1 MALDEIGES
10 MFTFDL
16 LAKQADL
23 RPDKIALV
31 DPNTNREFTYAQF
44 NERASRFAEFMR
56 SEWNIQPAERVSIL
70 TPNSTDYFEVL
81 YACAKI
87 GAILV
92 PLNWRLAVPE
102 LKGILDDSRP
112 RALVYD
118 TAHAEAAHALCSDMF
133 ILPLSPGQRE
143 AKTYEAA
150 LASASGRPMVMPARP
165 LDECWYL
172 LYTAGTTGRP
182 KGVIQTYGMVLYN
195 YLNIG
200 PAIDLTSQDTTLNLL
215 PVFHTGG
222 NNMYTN
228 PTFIAGGTA
237 IVPRTFDVV
246 QTMQLLSTRVTA
258 FFGVPAMYLFMSQ
271 HTDFE
276 KTDFSN
282 MRSWACGGAP
292 MPLSLLQKY
301 GERGINIRQGFGM
314 TETGPTVFLVDEA
327 HAISKSGSV
336 GKPQPWVDVRIVDK
350 SGIDVPAGG
359 MGELLIKGPGVT
371 PGYWQLP
378 EITKQSFEDGWL
390 HSGDV
395 ARRDED
401 GYYYIVDR
409 WKDMFISGGENVYPA
424 EVENVLFSNPAIAEA
439 AVIGVPDPKWGEV
452 GRAVVV
458 VKPGQELSEQ
468 KLIEFCQ
475 GKLAK
480 YKIPKTV
487 VFIEAL
493 PRNAAGKVLK
503 PELRKQ
509 FGAG

>member
-1 MALDEIGES
+1 MY
-10 MFTFDL
+10 TFDL

-31 DPNTNREFTYAQF
+31 DPNTNREFSYAQF

-56 SEWNIQPAERVSIL
+56 SEWNIQPGERVSIL
-70 TPNSTDYFEVL
+70 TPNGTDYFDVL
-81 YACAKI
+81 YACSKI

-102 LKGILDDSRP
+102 LQAILADSTP
-112 RALVYD
+112 RALIYD
-118 TAHAEAAHALCSDMF
+118 TAHAETAKTITGEMF
-133 ILPLSPGQRE
+133 TLPLTPGVCVDGN
-143 AKTYEAA
+143 YESA
-150 LASASGRPMVMPARP
+150 LASASGKSIVMPARP

-172 LYTAGTTGRP
+172 LYTAGTTGRA

-195 YLNIG
+195 HLNIG

-237 IVPRTFDVV
+237 IVPRAFDVV
-246 QTMQLLSTRVTA
+246 QSMHLLSTRVTA
-258 FFGVPAMYLFMSQ
+258 FFGVTAMYLFISQ
-271 HTDFE
+271 HPDFE
-276 KTDFSN
+276 KTDFSH
-282 MRSWACGGAP
+282 MRSWASGGSS
-292 MPLSLLQKY
+292 MPVSLLETYDK
-301 GERGINIRQGFGM
+301 RGIKVQQGFGM
-314 TETGPTVFLVDEA
+314 TETGPTVFLVDEE

-336 GKPQPWVDVRIVDK
+336 GKPQPWVDVRIVDRE
-350 SGIDVPAGG
+350 GTDVPVGE

-378 EITKQSFEDGWL
+378 EITKNSFEDGWL

-395 ARRDED
+395 SRRDED

-424 EVENVLFSNPAIAEA
+424 EVENVLFSNPTVAEA
-439 AVIGVPDPKWGEV
+439 AVIGVKDEKWGEV
-452 GRAVVV
+452 GRAIVAL
-458 VKPGQELSEQ
+458 KPNQTLSEQ
-468 KLIEFCQ
+468 EVIDFC
-475 GKLAK
+475 KERLAK
-480 YKIPKTV
+480 YKVPKSV
-487 VFIEAL
+487 VFINAL

-503 PELRKQ
+503 TDLRKQ
-509 FGAG
+509 YGA

>member
-1 MALDEIGES
+1 MY
-10 MFTFDL
+10 TFDL

-56 SEWNIQPAERVSIL
+56 SEWKIQPGERVSIL
-70 TPNSTDYFEVL
+70 TPNGTDYFEVL
-81 YACAKI
+81 YACAKL

-102 LKGILDDSRP
+102 LQNILDDSKP
-112 RALVYD
+112 RALIYD
-118 TAHAEAAHALCSDMF
+118 TAHTETAKALAGGMF
-133 ILPLSPGQRE
+133 MLPLTPGLCE
-143 AKTYEAA
+143 TKNYEDA
-150 LASASGRPMVMPARP
+150 LASASGKTIVMPARP

-182 KGVIQTYGMVLYN
+182 KGVIQTHGMVLYN
-195 YLNIG
+195 HLNIG

-246 QTMQLLSTRVTA
+246 QSMKLLSTRVTA
-258 FFGVPAMYLFMSQ
+258 FFGVTAMYLFMSQ
-271 HTDFE
+271 HPDFE
-276 KTDFSN
+276 KTDFSH
-282 MRSWACGGAP
+282 MRSWASGGSS
-292 MPLSLLQKY
+292 MPVSLLETYAK
-301 GERGINIRQGFGM
+301 RGIMIQQGFGM

-327 HAISKSGSV
+327 HAVSKSGSV
-336 GKPQPWVDVRIVDK
+336 GKPQPWVDVRIVDQ
-350 SGIDVPAGG
+350 SSVDVPTGE

-371 PGYWQLP
+371 PGYWELP
-378 EITKQSFEDGWL
+378 EITKNSFEDGWL

-395 ARRDED
+395 ARRDDE

-424 EVENVLFSNPAIAEA
+424 EVENVLFSIPAVAEA
-439 AVIGVPDPKWGEV
+439 AVIGVTDKKWGEV
-452 GRAVVV
+452 GRAVLV
-458 VKPGQELSEQ
+458 VKSGQTLTEQ
-468 KLIEFCQ
+468 EVIEFCQ

-480 YKIPKTV
+480 YKIPKSV

-503 PELRKQ
+503 TDLRKK
-509 FGAG
+509 FSAG

>member
-1 MALDEIGES
+1 MY
-10 MFTFDL
+10 TFDL
-16 LAKQADL
+16 LNKQADL
-23 RPDKIALV
+23 RPEKIALV
-31 DPNTNREFTYAQF
+31 DPNMEREFTYAQF

-56 SEWNIQPAERVSIL
+56 SEWKIQPGERVSVL
-70 TPNSTDYFEVL
+70 TQNGTDYFEIL

-102 LKGILDDSRP
+102 LKSILEDSKP
-112 RALVYD
+112 RALIYD
-118 TAHAEAAHALCSDMF
+118 TEQTEAAGALSAEMF
-133 ILPLSPGQRE
+133 LLPLTPGHRE
-143 AKTYEAA
+143 AKNYEDA
-150 LASASGRPMVMPARP
+150 LASTSGKIIVMPPRP
-165 LDECWYL
+165 LGECWYL

-195 YLNIG
+195 HLNIA

-237 IVPRTFDVV
+237 IIPRAFDVV
-246 QTMQLLSTRVTA
+246 QTMQLLATRVTA

-271 HTDFE
+271 NPDFE
-276 KTDFSN
+276 KTNFSH

-292 MPLSLLQKY
+292 MPVSLLELYEQH
-301 GERGINIRQGFGM
+301 GIIVQQGFGM
-314 TETGPTVFLVDEA
+314 TETGPTVFLVDQA
-327 HAISKSGSV
+327 HAIAKSGSV
-336 GKPQPWVDVRIVDK
+336 GKPQPWVDVRIVDRE
-350 SGIDVPAGG
+350 GVDVSMGE
-359 MGELLIKGPGVT
+359 MGELLVKGPGVT

-378 EITKQSFEDGWL
+378 EITRQSFEDGWL

-395 ARRDED
+395 ARRDDE

-424 EVENVLFSNPAIAEA
+424 EVENVLFSHPSVAEA
-439 AVIGVPDPKWGEV
+439 AVIGVADAKWGEV
-452 GRAVVV
+452 GRAVVA
-458 VKPGQELSEQ
+458 VKTNQALTEQEI
-468 KLIEFCQ
+468 IEFCQ
-475 GKLAK
+475 SRLAK
-480 YKIPKTV
+480 YKVPKSV
-487 VFIEAL
+487 VFVSAL

-503 PELRKQ
+503 TELRKQ
-509 FGAG
+509 VAG

>member
-1 MALDEIGES
+1 MY
-10 MFTFDL
+10 TFDW

-31 DPNTNREFTYAQF
+31 DTNTGREFTYAQF
-44 NERASRFAEFMR
+44 DERASRFAEFMR
-56 SEWNIQPAERVSIL
+56 REWKIQPGERVSIL
-70 TPNSTDYFEVL
+70 TPNGTDYFEVL

-92 PLNWRLAVPE
+92 PLNWRLALPE
-102 LKGILDDSRP
+102 LQNILEDCTPGALIYDMGTKDATETLGKGLQRL
-112 RALVYD
+112 ALV
-118 TAHAEAAHALCSDMF
+118 
-133 ILPLSPGQRE
+133 PGKFE
-143 AKTYEAA
+143 NGTYEDA
-150 LASASGRPMVMPARP
+150 LACVSGQSIAMPARS
-165 LDECWYL
+165 LDDTWYL

-182 KGVIQTYGMVLYN
+182 KGVIQTFGMVLFN

-200 PAIDLTSQDTTLNLL
+200 PPINLTAEDTTLNNL

-237 IVPRTFDVV
+237 IIQRVFDAG
-246 QTMQLLSTRVTA
+246 QTLQLLSKRVTA
-258 FFGVPAMYLFMSQ
+258 FFGVPAMYLFTSQ
-271 HTDFE
+271 HPDFE
-276 KTDFSN
+276 TTNLSR

-292 MPLSLLQKY
+292 MPLSLLELYAK
-301 GERGINIRQGFGM
+301 RGINIRQGFGM
-314 TETGPTVFLVDEA
+314 TETGPTVFLVDET

-336 GKPQPWVDVRIVDK
+336 GKPQAFVEVRIVDK
-350 SGIDVPAGG
+350 SGVDVPSGE

-378 EITKQSFEDGWL
+378 EVTGQSFEDGWL

-424 EVENVLFSNPAIAEA
+424 EVENVLFSHPAVAEA
-439 AVIGVPDPKWGEV
+439 AVIGVPDPRWGEV
-452 GRAVVV
+452 GRALIV
-458 VKPGQELSEQ
+458 VKPGQTLTEQ
-468 KLIEFCQ
+468 EVLDFCQ
-475 GKLAK
+475 GRLAK
-480 YKIPKTV
+480 YKIPKSV
-487 VFIEAL
+487 VFIAAL

-503 PELRKQ
+503 TELRKQ

>member
-1 MALDEIGES
+1 MY
-10 MFTFDL
+10 TFDL

-23 RPDKIALV
+23 RPEKIALI

-56 SEWNIQPAERVSIL
+56 SEWKIQPGERVSIL
-70 TPNSTDYFEVL
+70 TPNGTDYFEVL

-102 LKGILDDSRP
+102 LQGILQDSRP
-112 RALVYD
+112 RALIFD
-118 TAHAEAAHALCSDMF
+118 TAHTETTKQLSSVKFMLALT
-133 ILPLSPGQRE
+133 PGKCERNN
-143 AKTYEAA
+143 YEEA
-150 LASASGRPMVMPARP
+150 LASASGKTIVMPATP
-165 LDECWYL
+165 LNECWYL

-182 KGVIQTYGMVLYN
+182 KGVIQTHGMVLYN
-195 YLNIG
+195 HLNIS

-228 PTFIAGGTA
+228 PTLIAGGTA
-237 IVPRTFDVV
+237 IVPRTFDVA
-246 QTMQLLSTRVTA
+246 QSMQYLSTCVTA
-258 FFGVPAMYLFMSQ
+258 FFGVTAMYLFMSR
-271 HTDFE
+271 HPDFE
-276 KTDFSN
+276 KTDFSH
-282 MRSWACGGAP
+282 MRSWASGGSS
-292 MPLSLLQKY
+292 MPVSLLETY
-301 GERGINIRQGFGM
+301 ANRGIHIQQGFGM

-327 HAISKSGSV
+327 HALSKSGSV
-336 GKPQPWVDVRIVDK
+336 GKPQPWVDVRIVDRE
-350 SGIDVPAGG
+350 SRDVPVGK

-371 PGYWQLP
+371 PGYWELP

-395 ARRDED
+395 ARCDED

-424 EVENVLFSNPAIAEA
+424 EVENVLFSNTAIAEA
-439 AVIGVPDPKWGEV
+439 AVIGVKDEKWGEV
-452 GRAVVV
+452 GRAIVVL
-458 VKPGQELSEQ
+458 KPNQTLTEGEV
-468 KLIEFCQ
+468 IEFCQ

-480 YKIPKTV
+480 YKIPKSV
-487 VFIEAL
+487 VFIPAL

-503 PELRKQ
+503 TDLRKLY
-509 FGAG
+509 GA